1 MGMLYSLLFPQLI
14 QFHISKVRITFFKIV
29 DTNSCWDCSL
39 SGSFY
44 MLQVGAII
52 VYTYVF
58 KMLAPPPGRTFDGSE
73 DDELPVKES
82 EENVVPRLAKYP
94 IPTSTHT
101 SAVPEDEPLLSAGGD
116 KKECATSVGS
126 KVRKCSYGFNF

>member
-1 MGMLYSLLFPQLI
+1 
-14 QFHISKVRITFFKIV
+14 
-29 DTNSCWDCSL
+29 
-39 SGSFY
+39 

-73 DDELPVKES
+73 DDELPVKGS
-82 EENVVPRLAKYP
+82 EENAVSQLAKYP

-101 SAVPEDEPLLSAGGD
+101 SAVPEDEPLLSAGEVQ
-116 KKECATSVGS
+116 KEYAASVGS
-126 KVRKCSYGFNF
+126 KVRKCSYGFKFQMSV